1 MFRTAAKQGP
11 HVCSVNVITAVPREA
26 AEPERQGVIY
36 LFLTLGHPYVAI
48 ILLAHLFLS
57 VFLKQWYRMW
67 SEIKKQKQ
75 KNPSCVT
82 NPEYRI

>member
-1 MFRTAAKQGP
+1 M
-11 HVCSVNVITAVPREA
+11 SVIIAVPREA
-26 AEPERQGVIY
+26 AAPERNGVIY
-36 LFLTLGHPYVAI
+36 LSLTLCHLYVAI

-75 KNPSCVT
+75 KTPPCVT
-82 NPEYRI
+82 NPEYRIRKWTYFGILW